1 VAQCLEMLKAIQSQY
16 VRRAGLIA
24 SSATHLLFFA
34 QCKLHTMLAPVRDQ
48 LNADLTALRA
58 NKTPLKSFF
67 SSTKGYVRF
76 LYAVHETL
84 IDPTTQPPALKWRVS
99 ETTTASHT
107 VRGAGFRTAV
117 VSVEARRRFQP
128 ASVYELASGC

>member
-1 VAQCLEMLKAIQSQY
+1 MEMLKAIQSQY

-34 QCKLHTMLAPVRDQ
+34 QCKLHLMLAPVRDQ

-67 SSTKGYVRF
+67 SSTKGYVRSLF
-76 LYAVHETL
+76 AVLSLFEPTKRPLPQRVRETPPL
-84 IDPTTQPPALKWRVS
+84 PTLS
-99 ETTTASHT
+99 
-107 VRGAGFRTAV
+107 
-117 VSVEARRRFQP
+117 ARRSVSNGGLIGCSTPPLPTCQP
-128 ASVYELASGC
+128 CSAYALTTGVLPR